1 MVMTSPERAACT
13 TAYMRELSRAASAL
27 GVTKAQLR
35 AAIDAADQ
43 WCDDNAASFN
53 TALPTTFRNA
63 ATAAQKNL
71 LLTYVLRRRNGDL
84 RIAEDG

>member
-13 TAYMRELSRAASAL
+13 TAFMRELSRVAEAC
-27 GVTKAQLR
+27 GITKAQLR

-43 WCDDNAASFN
+43 WCDDNATSFN
-53 TALPTTFRNA
+53 TAIPLPTRTIL
-63 ATAAQKNL
+63 TTAQKTK

-84 RIAEDG
+84 HIAEDG

>member
-13 TAYMRELSRAASAL
+13 TAYMRTLSSLASAL

-35 AAIDAADQ
+35 AAI
-43 WCDDNAASFN
+43 
-53 TALPTTFRNA
+53 ALPVAFR
-63 ATAAQKNL
+63 TAANSSQKNL

-84 RIAEDG
+84 RIPEDG

>member
-1 MVMTSPERAACT
+1 MAMTSPERAACT
-13 TAYMRELSRAASAL
+13 TALMREFSRLASAL

-35 AAIDAADQ
+35 AAVDAADT

-53 TALPTTFRNA
+53 TALPVAFRTT
-63 ATAAQKNL
+63 ATNAQKNL
-71 LLTYVLRRRNGDL
+71 LLTFVLRRRNGDL